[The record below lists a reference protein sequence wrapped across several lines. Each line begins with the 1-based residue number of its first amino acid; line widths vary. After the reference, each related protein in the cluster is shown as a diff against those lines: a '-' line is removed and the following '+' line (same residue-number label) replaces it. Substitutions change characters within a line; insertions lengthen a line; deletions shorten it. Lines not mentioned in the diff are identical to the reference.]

1 MKLYYFPG
9 SCALAPHIV
18 FNWIGESFETVRIEK
33 GDPEYLK
40 VNPLGVVPALE
51 YGDSTPDSNY
61 E

>member
-18 FNWIGESFETVRIEK
+18 LEWLGADFEAIRIEK

-40 VNPLGVVPALE
+40 INPLGVVPALDN
-51 YGDSTPDSNY
+51 GNRVLT
-61 E
+61 